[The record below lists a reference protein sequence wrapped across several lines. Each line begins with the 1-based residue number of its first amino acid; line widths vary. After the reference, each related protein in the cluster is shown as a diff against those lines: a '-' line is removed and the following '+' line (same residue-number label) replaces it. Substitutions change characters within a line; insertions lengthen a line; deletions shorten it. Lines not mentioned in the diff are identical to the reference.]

1 MDFSMKTED
10 LNQKNNQQKSSDSS
24 EDPVKEVEKKR
35 GSLLNRLIFIVCC
48 SIIGFVGINFVACN
62 FMIPGTIN
70 KANVLGGL
78 KNPPP
83 LDCKESERRGYE
95 TLLAILTTV
104 IALRTKVEE
113 D

>member
-1 MDFSMKTED
+1 MLEEFH
-10 LNQKNNQQKSSDSS
+10 QKDNSQNSSDSS
-24 EDPVKEVEKKR
+24 EDQQKKVEKKH
-35 GSLLNRLIFIVCC
+35 GSILNKLIFIICC
-48 SIIGFVGINFVACN
+48 AVIVFVGVNFVSCN

-70 KANVLGGL
+70 KANMKGEL

-95 TLLAILTTV
+95 TLLTILTTV
-104 IALRTKVEE
+104 IALRTKVE

>member
-1 MDFSMKTED
+1 MKKED
-10 LNQKNNQQKSSDSS
+10 LNQKDNQQKLPVSS
-24 EDPVKEVEKKR
+24 EDQQKEVEKKH
-35 GSLLNRLIFIVCC
+35 GSILNKLIFIVCC
-48 SIIGFVGINFVACN
+48 SIIAFVGVNFISCN

-104 IALRTKVEE
+104 IALRTKVE
-113 D
+113 DD

>member
-1 MDFSMKTED
+1 MKEED
-10 LNQKNNQQKSSDSS
+10 LNQKDNQQKSSGSS
-24 EDPVKEVEKKR
+24 DDQQKEVRKK
-35 GSLLNRLIFIVCC
+35 GSILNKLIFIVCC
-48 SIIGFVGINFVACN
+48 SIIGFVGVNFIACN
-62 FMIPGTIN
+62 FMVPGTIN
-70 KANVLGGL
+70 KANVKGEL

-95 TLLAILTTV
+95 TLLTILTTV